1 MKAVIQRVKSAEVR
15 IASQKHAEIR
25 QGLLILL
32 GIEHQDCVE
41 DVEWLAAKISKLRVF
56 NDENHVM
63 NLSVS
68 DIKGECLLVS
78 QFTLHATSKKV
89 NRPSYIRAT
98 PQ

>member
-41 DVEWLAAKISKLRVF
+41 DVERLASKISKLRVF

-63 NLSVS
+63 NLP
-68 DIKGECLLVS
+68 IRYKGNVW
-78 QFTLHATSKKV
+78 
-89 NRPSYIRAT
+89 
-98 PQ
+98 